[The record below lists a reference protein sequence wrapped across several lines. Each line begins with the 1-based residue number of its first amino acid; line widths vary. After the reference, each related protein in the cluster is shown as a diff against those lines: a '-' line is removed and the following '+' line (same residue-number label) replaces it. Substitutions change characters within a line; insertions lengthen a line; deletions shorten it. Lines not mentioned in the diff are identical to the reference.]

1 MGSWFMNPLAPAA
14 IENLLSQLG
23 ISFERYDHAPVF
35 TCEEAERAVPETG
48 AVHTK
53 NLFLRDKRGR
63 RHVLLVT
70 TCATTV
76 NVKRFASQVG
86 ADNLSFA
93 SPERLLR
100 YLGVTPGSVTVL
112 GLVHDTERAVE
123 VVIDDT
129 VWRAPRLHAHP
140 LVNSATLVLT
150 HEGLERFLAHTG
162 HSARLLTLDLA
173 TSV

>member
-1 MGSWFMNPLAPAA
+1 MAPLEPAA
-14 IENLLSQLG
+14 VEALLARLG
-23 ISFERYDHAPVF
+23 ITFERYDHAPVF
-35 TCEEAERAVPETG
+35 TCDEAERAVPPTG

-70 TCATTV
+70 TCATIV
-76 NVKRFASQVG
+76 NVKAFAKQVD

-93 SPERLLR
+93 SPERLMR

-112 GLVHDTERAVE
+112 GLVHDTECAVE
-123 VVIDDT
+123 VVIDDA

-150 HEGLERFLAHTG
+150 HDGLERFLAHTG
-162 HSARLLTLDLA
+162 HSPQVMTLEGA
-173 TSV
+173 TPG